1 MSQEYLLE
9 QDAMSDAGS
18 VEYEFDE
25 RFATNYVIDPTLV
38 ELKENIEDEKEMFD
52 NLFTDLRKLS
62 INYQSEISKYEP
74 IVSNVENEEYNLMRD
89 DLEEITTLRND
100 LNQYNDDLDFIQN
113 IMFIVREIFSFLLR
127 DMNYDIGYIMNGYNF
142 TRYSEM
148 RQSFDEHLYELENA
162 IKLLIEDEH
171 LEYVIKEVNDESI
184 RILSKLLNYGLQY
197 RELFARAVESKRNM
211 NYSSSRAMVG
221 SLSRNLR

>member
-1 MSQEYLLE
+1 MSQEYFIE
-9 QDAMSDAGS
+9 QDSMSDAGS
-18 VEYEFDE
+18 VEYDFDE

-38 ELKENIEDEKEMFD
+38 ELKETIEDEQETFESLVK
-52 NLFTDLRKLS
+52 DLRNLS
-62 INYQSEISKYEP
+62 IDYQNEISKYEP

-89 DLEEITTLRND
+89 DIVEITSLRND
-100 LNQYNDDLDFIQN
+100 INEYQSDLDFIQN
-113 IMFIVREIFSFLLR
+113 LMVTVREIYSFLLR
-127 DMNYDIGYIMNGYNF
+127 DMNYDIGYIMNSFNF
-142 TRYSEM
+142 RRYSQI
-148 RQSFDEHLYELENA
+148 RQSFDEHLYELENV
-162 IKLLIEDEH
+162 INLLIVDEH

-197 RELFARAVESKRNM
+197 RELFARAVESQRNM